1 MATGVYFLRISLLPL
16 NILCTRLEHNNTTI
30 WYTLEHELQQ
40 MAGLDKIYRL
50 LFFFLNLWNYLT
62 VLFNTSYIVFFWI
75 ETDYVIYAVFYNL
88 FWNGRR
94 GLSESEITFLKEV
107 FFKLLLSLCNCWHSS
122 SMIIRWT
129 FCYDIQQFWLQWKS

>member
-1 MATGVYFLRISLLPL
+1 
-16 NILCTRLEHNNTTI
+16 
-30 WYTLEHELQQ
+30 

-88 FWNGRR
+88 F
-94 GLSESEITFLKEV
+94 
-107 FFKLLLSLCNCWHSS
+107 
-122 SMIIRWT
+122 
-129 FCYDIQQFWLQWKS
+129 